1 MFLAPSIKGLIALT
15 KCESIAITVDIP
27 KVLVLFPVMEP
38 INKDRLPKIKP
49 KKKRWVVVPINLVT
63 STFRVNM
70 VEKNINENHINKHMK
85 NILVIITNI
94 CWNK

>member
-38 INKDRLPKIKP
+38 INRDRLPKIRP
-49 KKKRWVVVPINLVT
+49 KKKR
-63 STFRVNM
+63 
-70 VEKNINENHINKHMK
+70 
-85 NILVIITNI
+85 
-94 CWNK
+94 